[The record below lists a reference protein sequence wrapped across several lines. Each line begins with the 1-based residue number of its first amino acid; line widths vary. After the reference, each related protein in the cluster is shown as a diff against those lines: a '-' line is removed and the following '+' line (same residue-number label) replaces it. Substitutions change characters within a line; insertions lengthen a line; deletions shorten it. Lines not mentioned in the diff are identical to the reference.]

1 MPGGVTGT
9 AREGLPMSI
18 ARYHLAM
25 PRFSIKRLLLATT
38 LIAVGMG
45 LVWFAYHDTPDTEW
59 AGVFAFLAGIALI
72 AAGLAAPFKSP
83 AIAALVMLLVF
94 FLILIIGMFIP
105 AVQ

>member
-1 MPGGVTGT
+1 M
-9 AREGLPMSI
+9 
-18 ARYHLAM
+18 
-25 PRFSIKRLLLATT
+25 LATM
-38 LIAVGMG
+38 LFAVGMG
-45 LVWFAYHDTPDTEW
+45 LVWFAYHDTPDAEW

-72 AAGLAAPFKSP
+72 AAGLAAPFKNP